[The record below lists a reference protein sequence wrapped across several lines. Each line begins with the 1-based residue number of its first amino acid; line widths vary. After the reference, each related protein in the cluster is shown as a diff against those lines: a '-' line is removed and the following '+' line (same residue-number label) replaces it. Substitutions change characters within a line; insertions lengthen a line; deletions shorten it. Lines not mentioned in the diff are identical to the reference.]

1 MIRVLIVFFLFIIYG
16 NINLVVNDLVILSL
30 INIAFYTTLK
40 QKKIGNNDIFIL
52 ILSFFIIENF
62 VGLPIFMLSVILFIP
77 LILINYFI
85 NNLNLSLIIKS
96 LIIFLL
102 SFINLLL
109 IDQTIIFRLLTFQ
122 YLTIIFI
129 FTAIYLGLLKY
140 GKE

>member
-52 ILSFFIIENF
+52 ILSFFIIETF
-62 VGLPIFMLSVILFIP
+62 VGLPIFMLIVILFIP

-96 LIIFLL
+96 FIIFLL

>member
-52 ILSFFIIENF
+52 ILSFFIIETF
-62 VGLPIFMLSVILFIP
+62 VGLPIFMLIVILFIP